1 MWRSGCGRRV
11 RSVEE
16 EVGKSRRRGRYG
28 GDVLTGFMFAAGAVG
43 GDAVQ
48 CRTKTPSQ
56 KTNQTEERKKVQSR

>member
-1 MWRSGCGRRV
+1 
-11 RSVEE
+11 
-16 EVGKSRRRGRYG
+16 
-28 GDVLTGFMFAAGAVG
+28 MFAAGAVG